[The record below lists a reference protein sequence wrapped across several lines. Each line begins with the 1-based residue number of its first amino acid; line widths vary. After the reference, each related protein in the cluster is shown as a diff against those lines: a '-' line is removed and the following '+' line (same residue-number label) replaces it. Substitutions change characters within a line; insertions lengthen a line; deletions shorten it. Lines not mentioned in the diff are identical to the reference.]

1 LPGLSFARFPLGF
14 GRGFVGGSGGTL
26 PGLSFARFPLGFGRG
41 LVGGSGGTLPGLSA
55 ETWTTASDWEGTV
68 AGLAKAKVEVIKR
81 TAIRTTRR
89 TFNTFAVMV
98 VLLLRV
104 KLRTKRVT
112 QLGGNIYNKS
122 NPFVNYLIVTL
133 SSII

>member
-1 LPGLSFARFPLGF
+1 
-14 GRGFVGGSGGTL
+14 
-26 PGLSFARFPLGFGRG
+26 LGFGRG

>member
-1 LPGLSFARFPLGF
+1 MAVRLPLPV
-14 GRGFVGGSGGTL
+14 GRG
-26 PGLSFARFPLGFGRG
+26 G
-41 LVGGSGGTLPGLSA
+41 LVGGSGGIIPGLMAVRLPLPVGRGGLVGGSGGIIPGLNA
-55 ETWTTASDWEGTV
+55 VAWTTARGWEGTI

-81 TAIRTTRR
+81 TAIRATRR
-89 TFNTFAVMV
+89 TLNTFEVMV